1 MNHLFWMHSGNL
13 CPLPDTLIA
22 DAAFIFDDE
31 QIRLAGWGLKR
42 IMFIYEC
49 LLELPVEIYRG
60 PTVETLLALSAQ
72 QSAGIITMDSP
83 DPWLREQIKRLREH
97 VPVEVLPAPQFV
109 ELREPVDL
117 RRFSRY
123 WKQAGPLLT

>member
-1 MNHLFWMHSGNL
+1 MSLLFWMHSDNL
-13 CPLPDTLIA
+13 CALPDTLVA
-22 DAAFIFDDE
+22 EAAFIFDDE
-31 QIRLAGWGLKR
+31 QIRQAGWGLKR

-60 PTVETLLALSAQ
+60 PTVETLLALAGE
-72 QSAGIITMDSP
+72 QSAAIITVDSP
-83 DPWLREQIKRLREH
+83 DPWVREQFSRLREH
-97 VPVEVLPAPQFV
+97 APVEVLPLPPFV
-109 ELREPVDL
+109 KLREPVDL